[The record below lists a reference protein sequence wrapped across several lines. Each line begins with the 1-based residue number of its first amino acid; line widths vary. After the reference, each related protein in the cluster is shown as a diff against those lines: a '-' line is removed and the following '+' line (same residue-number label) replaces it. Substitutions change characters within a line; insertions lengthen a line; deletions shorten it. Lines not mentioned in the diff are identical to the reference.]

1 MILFFLSIAAILLS
15 SCCVHSLLLPRSTNN
30 ILLHHQSS
38 LFRTKSCIAVASSN
52 HQQSDVQTPSP
63 SSYHRLIDYASHWT
77 QLLQLEHKE
86 QADEIK
92 HKRSTWSV
100 SRLESAGISLF
111 NVCAEPDGEMYGE
124 KIIRLFYHND
134 RGDESSVDQS
144 TTNNGRKGIK
154 RKTNWREKFN
164 RGDVLII
171 TPQESFRGKDPYPK
185 EGLVTDVGTNYISVG
200 VGASY
205 PVGLFEMRKHS
216 GRYMVRV
223 DRSAPNAPLKAQ
235 RLALDKLRLGKSVVG
250 SAAVT
255 LVESYH
261 KGVLAGDDK
270 KRTARKSNDVTWFSD
285 VPRHF
290 DGHADDLQ
298 EHIMSAIKKAGESTT
313 FEPNESQ
320 RKAVLFA
327 LSRSVGLIRGPPG
340 TGKTRVASLLISTAL
355 KMKVNRK
362 SSPHSTEDDDTEQQ
376 PEHPRVLAVTHSNGA
391 ADVLLQALLDMGV
404 PAVRHGRPASVSP
417 SVQHR
422 TIVALSDRMP
432 EVIRLRQ
439 IANDPSGDLQDR
451 QSAGYDIKQYTNDVQ
466 TMIMR
471 TAPVVVTSC
480 ISAQQMLSDDSAAF
494 PIVVLDE
501 AAQTTEPALMCAL
514 TAAGADQL
522 IMVGD
527 TKQLPPTVTSQNVEL
542 RKSIGISPMER
553 LMKNGAEE
561 FVLKEQY
568 RMPAALL
575 KHPNEHFYDSMVKC
589 ATESNNETPNP
600 KGFPWPNQIEPLAF
614 LQVGNDSEVTHNF
627 GGRSNPK
634 EADVIIHIV
643 LKLISAG
650 DVRAENIAI
659 ITPYSKQVQLL
670 RAELNSASIIHHG
683 LGLSDIQVGS
693 VDSFQGQEK
702 ELVLFSAVRSN
713 LLNELG
719 FLRDA
724 RRLNVAITRAKRGLI
739 VVGDSAVLKSC
750 RHWAA
755 LLNSCNERGCRLTER
770 EYYCEVETRAETR
783 VTAESDLSEFELDME
798 DEFFGL
804 FSD

>member
-1 MILFFLSIAAILLS
+1 MIFFCLSTAVLLS
-15 SCCVHSLLLPRSTNN
+15 YGVDSLILPRSPPP
-30 ILLHHQSS
+30 SS
-38 LFRTKSCIAVASSN
+38 
-52 HQQSDVQTPSP
+52 
-63 SSYHRLIDYASHWT
+63 SSYHRLIDYASRWT
-77 QLLQLEHKE
+77 HLLQLEHKE
-86 QADEIK
+86 QVDELK
-92 HKRSTWSV
+92 YKRSTWSR

-111 NVCAEPDGEMYGE
+111 NVCAEPDGEAYGE
-124 KIIRLFYHND
+124 KIIRLFYHSD
-134 RGDESSVDQS
+134 RGEESMDSSS
-144 TTNNGRKGIK
+144 TNTNGRKGNK
-154 RKTNWREKFN
+154 RKTTNKTNYWREKFN

-185 EGLVTDVGTNYISVG
+185 EGLVTDVGSNYISVG

-235 RLALDKLRLGKSVVG
+235 RLALDKLREGKSVVG
-250 SAAVT
+250 GAAVT
-255 LVESYH
+255 LVDSFH
-261 KGVLAGDDK
+261 AN
-270 KRTARKSNDVTWFSD
+270 TTTSNTYFSD
-285 VPRHF
+285 IPPHF
-290 DGHADDLQ
+290 DGHADELQ
-298 EHIMSAIKKAGESTT
+298 QHILDAMEEAGESTT
-313 FEPNESQ
+313 FEPNDSQ

-327 LSRSVGLIRGPPG
+327 LSRCIGLIRGPPG
-340 TGKTRVASLLISTAL
+340 TGKTRVASLLIATAL
-355 KMKVNRK
+355 KMKLNRK
-362 SSPHSTEDDDTEQQ
+362 NTPQIIRKGDDVIEQQ
-376 PEHPRVLAVTHSNGA
+376 QQQQSEHPRVLAVTHSNGA
-391 ADVLLQALLDMGV
+391 ADVLLQALLDMGI

-422 TIVALSDRMP
+422 TIVALSERMP

-439 IANDPSGDLQDR
+439 IATDPSGDLRDR
-451 QSAGYDIKQYTNDVQ
+451 QSASYDIKQYTNDVQ

-480 ISAQQMLSDDSAAF
+480 IGAQQLLSDECAF

-542 RKSIGISPMER
+542 RKSIGTSPMER
-553 LMKNGAEE
+553 LMKSGAEE

-575 KHPNEHFYDSMVKC
+575 KHPNEHFYNSMVKC
-589 ATESNNETPNP
+589 ATESNNEKPNP
-600 KGFPWPNQIEPLAF
+600 KGFPWPNQSEPLAF
-614 LQVGNDSEVTHNF
+614 LQVGNDSELSHNF

-643 LKLISAG
+643 LKLIAAG

-670 RAELNSASIIHHG
+670 RAELNNASIIHHG
-683 LGLSDIQVGS
+683 LGLSFIQVGS

-739 VVGDSAVLKSC
+739 VVGDSTVLKSC

-755 LLNSCNERGCRLTER
+755 LLNSCKERGCSLTER
-770 EYYCEVETRAETR
+770 EYYAEVETRAEETR
-783 VTAESDLSEFELDME
+783 RRVIAEESDLSVFELDKE
-798 DEFFGL
+798 DEYFGL
-804 FSD
+804 FST

>member
-1 MILFFLSIAAILLS
+1 
-15 SCCVHSLLLPRSTNN
+15 
-30 ILLHHQSS
+30 
-38 LFRTKSCIAVASSN
+38 
-52 HQQSDVQTPSP
+52 
-63 SSYHRLIDYASHWT
+63 
-77 QLLQLEHKE
+77 
-86 QADEIK
+86 
-92 HKRSTWSV
+92 
-100 SRLESAGISLF
+100 
-111 NVCAEPDGEMYGE
+111 MYGE
-124 KIIRLFYHND
+124 KIIRLFHHTD
-134 RGDESSVDQS
+134 RGKEAATSTLGDSSS
-144 TTNNGRKGIK
+144 NNGRKNK
-154 RKTNWREKFN
+154 KNKNWREKFN

-185 EGLVTDVGTNYISVG
+185 EGLVTDVGSNYISVG
-200 VGASY
+200 VGQSY

-235 RLALDKLRLGKSVVG
+235 RLSLDKLREGQRVVG
-250 SAAVT
+250 RAAVT
-255 LVESYH
+255 LVDSFH
-261 KGVLAGDDK
+261 A
-270 KRTARKSNDVTWFSD
+270 TTSATNTTTCFSGI
-285 VPRHF
+285 PPHF
-290 DGHADDLQ
+290 DGHGDNLQ
-298 EHIMSAIKKAGESTT
+298 QHIQSAMKEAGESST
-313 FEPNESQ
+313 FEPNDSQ

-327 LSRSVGLIRGPPG
+327 LSRSIGLIRGPPG

-355 KMKVNRK
+355 KMTLNRIEDGA
-362 SSPHSTEDDDTEQQ
+362 PCATRNNNDDDTIEQQQQQQSEQQQPEQQQ

-439 IANDPSGDLQDR
+439 IANDPSGDIHDR
-451 QSAGYDIKQYTNDVQ
+451 QSASYDIKQYTNDVQ
-466 TMIMR
+466 TMILR

-480 ISAQQMLSDDSAAF
+480 IGAQQLLSDESVAF

-527 TKQLPPTVTSQNVEL
+527 TKQLPPTVTSQNAEL
-542 RKSIGISPMER
+542 RKSIGMSPMER
-553 LMKNGAEE
+553 LMNNGAEE

-575 KHPNEHFYDSMVKC
+575 KHPNEHFYNSMVKC
-589 ATESNNETPNP
+589 ANEEFNINNNASNP
-600 KGFPWPNQIEPLAF
+600 KGFPWPNKSEPLAF
-614 LQVGNDSEVTHNF
+614 LQVGNDSEVSHNF

-634 EADVIIHIV
+634 EANVILDIV
-643 LKLISAG
+643 LKFLSAG
-650 DVRAENIAI
+650 DVQAKNIAI

-670 RAELNSASIIHHG
+670 RAELNNASIVHHG

-739 VVGDSAVLKSC
+739 VVGDSTVLKSC

-755 LLNSCNERGCRLTER
+755 LLNSCKERGCSLTER
-770 EYYCEVETRAETR
+770 EYYSEVEESR
-783 VTAESDLSEFELDME
+783 VERRRRVIDESDLSEFELDKG
-798 DEFFGL
+798 DEYFGL
-804 FSD
+804 FSAS